1 MPRMAVKPVFSD
13 QALPRVLP
21 TPIRPFVIWT
31 TLQDSLEEEGQ
42 NCREH
47 PTSFLGGTISLLP
60 FGELLGGKEAMSH
73 RGLKE
78 LVFLSGFGG

>member
-1 MPRMAVKPVFSD
+1 MAVKPVFSD

-21 TPIRPFVIWT
+21 TPICPFAIWT
-31 TLQDSLEEEGQ
+31 IIQGSLEEEGQ
-42 NCREH
+42 NCQEH

-60 FGELLGGKEAMSH
+60 FGELLGRMEAMSH
-73 RGLKE
+73 SGMKE